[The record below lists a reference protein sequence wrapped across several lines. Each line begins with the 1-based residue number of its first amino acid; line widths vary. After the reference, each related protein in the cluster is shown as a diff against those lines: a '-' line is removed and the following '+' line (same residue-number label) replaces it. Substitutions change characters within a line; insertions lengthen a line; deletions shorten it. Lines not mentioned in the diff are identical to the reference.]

1 MVDGGVVGHRLQGG
15 LDILGGEL
23 AVEMLSP
30 QLLHLHPLHAE
41 PPEDDSV
48 QKVLPTR
55 AAFAP

>member
-1 MVDGGVVGHRLQGG
+1 M
-15 LDILGGEL
+15 LG
-23 AVEMLSP
+23 P